1 MAASKKR
8 QSQKI
13 GILGEEVVAF
23 WLTSQGCRVVQLR
36 WRCRWGELDL
46 IVQGEG
52 MLRFVEVKTRS
63 ARSWDSGGL
72 LAITPQKKAKL
83 WQAAEIFLG
92 EFPQWADAPCRFDLA
107 LVRCGGKTSFP
118 DSDLSQ
124 VQMGESLYY
133 QGYEFAIADYL
144 ISIFD

>member
-13 GILGEEVVAF
+13 GILGEEVVAA
-23 WLTSQGCRVVQLR
+23 WLTAQGWNVLHSR

-46 IVQGEG
+46 IMQGEG
-52 MLRFVEVKTRS
+52 MLIFVEVKTRS

-72 LAITPQKKAKL
+72 LAITPQKQGKL
-83 WQAAEIFLG
+83 WQAAEMFLG
-92 EFPQWADAPCRFDLA
+92 EFPQWVDVPCRFDLA
-107 LVRCGGKTSFP
+107 LVRCRRAATSL

-144 ISIFD
+144 TSIFD

>member
-1 MAASKKR
+1 MTASRKR

-13 GILGEEVVAF
+13 GMLGEEVVAA
-23 WLTSQGCRVVQLR
+23 WLISQGWQLLHSR

-52 MLRFVEVKTRS
+52 MLIFVEVKTRS
-63 ARSWDSGGL
+63 DRSWDSGGL
-72 LAITPQKKAKL
+72 LAITPQKQAKL

-92 EFPQWADAPCRFDLA
+92 EFPQWADVPCRFDLA
-107 LVRCGGKTSFP
+107 LVRCGGATSFP
-118 DSDLSQ
+118 DSDLSR
-124 VQMGESLYY
+124 VQRGESLYY

-144 ISIFD
+144 VSIFD